1 MDQTYRTMEK
11 INAKTQR
18 TQQENHR
25 VAHFFELRI
34 NELKKSGHPR
44 TAEIYLSSYRSF
56 ARFLTESAATDNSKT
71 QSLSPSDI
79 DFSQID
85 AHLIKCY
92 EQYLLQ
98 QRKLCM
104 NTVSFYL
111 RTLRAVCNAA
121 TESGLDGCPR
131 PFRHVYT
138 GIAPT
143 EKRAIPIH
151 AIRQLKTLDFHGK
164 PSYERARDFFL
175 FSFYTRGMPFVDM
188 AYLKKSNL
196 RNNILQYK
204 RKKTGQALS
213 IGWEECMQD
222 ILDKHPAPSDSP
234 YLLPIIQEKG
244 NERKQ
249 YRNALFLTNFYLKL
263 IGQALNLPFPLTTYC
278 ARHSWA
284 TAARNQ
290 NIPVSIISECLG
302 HDSEKTTR
310 IYLASLDTAIVD
322 EANRKVLELL

>member
-1 MDQTYRTMEK
+1 MEK

-164 PSYERARDFFL
+164 PSHERARDFFL

-222 ILDKHPAPSDSP
+222 ILDKHPASPDSP

-244 NERKQ
+244 MPRSDKKTWNSSDLKMWSGLIFSLKILESNWNDDTLLSIAKTSIWEYIRCK
-249 YRNALFLTNFYLKL
+249 NLKFTNPLCVISVSLMLK
-263 IGQALNLPFPLTTYC
+263 N
-278 ARHSWA
+278 W
-284 TAARNQ
+284 N
-290 NIPVSIISECLG
+290 
-302 HDSEKTTR
+302 TR
-310 IYLASLDTAIVD
+310 TMTM
-322 EANRKVLELL
+322 